1 MRRPRPSETRP
12 TLTLATDRDAPRSG
26 SAVFIDVLRFLF
38 RRWADHRALLA
49 VVAGG
54 MILATLTDVLTPIL
68 AGRLVDDVAHLPA
81 HAAGGAAVRDP
92 LLMLGGLTALG
103 LVALVGRRVAFVG
116 ITRLTVRIMGGVART
131 GFARIQRFS
140 TDWHSNSFAG
150 SIVRRLTRGM
160 WAIDTLDDTLLLMLL
175 PELCVLAGTTIV
187 LAVRW
192 PVMGLLLGVGAILF
206 AAVSIAMTLF
216 YVAPSARL
224 ANGWD
229 TRMGA
234 ALADAVTCNAVVKA
248 FGAEA
253 REDARLGRVMDR
265 WAGRTTRTWLRG
277 TDSGNLQGLCLLALR
292 IAMVG
297 AVLWLWW
304 RGRAGAGDVAYV
316 LTMVFIVQGYLRDI
330 GQQISVA
337 QRSVNEM
344 EELVALYRQ
353 PAGVEDA
360 PRAPPIRIRAG
371 AIRLERVTFRYPAQG
386 TTLFRGLDLVLP
398 AGARVGLVGPSG
410 SGKTTLTKLIQRLYD
425 VSDGRI
431 LIDGQD
437 IARVAQDSLRAQIAL
452 VPQEPVLF
460 HRSLAENIA
469 YARPGASMAEIERA
483 AGLANADG
491 FIARLPKGYATLV
504 GERGVTLAGGEGPRS
519 AIAGAFPADAP
530 ILILDEAT
538 SSLDSESEALVQEAT
553 ERLMLGRTVIVIA
566 HRLSTVVSL
575 DRILVFAGGQ
585 LVEDGPHDALL
596 HHPDGLYR
604 RLFDR
609 QALGLA
615 AE

>member
-1 MRRPRPSETRP
+1 MRPRTPETRH

-49 VVAGG
+49 AVAGG

-68 AGRLVDDVAHLPA
+68 AGRLVNDVAHLPV
-81 HAAGGAAVRDP
+81 HAARAVAMRDP

-103 LVALVGRRVAFVG
+103 LVALAGRRVAFVG
-116 ITRLTVRIMGGVART
+116 ITRLTVRIMGDVART

-140 TDWHSNSFAG
+140 TDWHANSFAG

-187 LAVRW
+187 LAARW
-192 PVMGLLLGVGAILF
+192 PLMGLLLGVGAVLF

-277 TDSGNLQGLCLLALR
+277 TDSGNLQALCLLGLR

-304 RGRAGAGDVAYV
+304 RRPANAGDVAYV

-353 PAGVEDA
+353 PDGVADA
-360 PRAPPIRIRAG
+360 PGAPPIRIRAG
-371 AIRLERVTFRYPAQG
+371 AIRLEGVAFRYPSQG
-386 TTLFRGLDLVLP
+386 ITLFRGLDLDLP

-410 SGKTTLTKLIQRLYD
+410 SGKTTLTKLVQRLYD

-483 AGLANADG
+483 ARQANADG
-491 FIARLPKGYATLV
+491 FIGRLPKGYATLV
-504 GERGVTLAGGEGPRS
+504 GERGVKLSGGERQRI
-519 AIAGAFPADAP
+519 AIARAFLADAR

-575 DRILVFAGGQ
+575 DRILVFAGGT

-596 HHPDGLYR
+596 RRPDGLYR